1 MGLKRMITK
10 MIFKDTRGMN
20 PNSMANLKQGR
31 DPSPSPAPPPSPAQD
46 PAPSSRSPPSF
57 QQAQSFFEQMQQY
70 EAWKMQ
76 VYQAEE
82 ARRRSIYQEAFEAA
96 REEIGE
102 EESDGSGIEET
113 LIKTVAPILINKFA
127 AAQGGTP
134 ASMAINP
141 PNTPPS
147 VEESAPPSMSR
158 EDARRLID
166 SFAKQKPKLL
176 KDVRSGKYSKE
187 EVLSFLSLQGIP
199 RENAEILYI
208 EAMTPQ
214 DGS

>member
-1 MGLKRMITK
+1 MGIKRLITR

-20 PNSMANLKQGR
+20 PNSLANLKQGR
-31 DPSPSPAPPPSPAQD
+31 DPSPSPAPPLPPAPDPSP
-46 PAPSSRSPPSF
+46 SRAPPSF

-102 EESDGSGIEET
+102 DDGSDSMEET
-113 LIKTVAPILINKFA
+113 LIKSIAPILINKFA
-127 AAQGGTP
+127 AAQGGGSAP
-134 ASMAINP
+134 MAIDA
-141 PNTPPS
+141 PNTPPPATDQS
-147 VEESAPPSMSR
+147 PPVMSR
-158 EDARRLID
+158 DDARRLID

-199 RENAEILYI
+199 RENAEILYA
-208 EAMTPQ
+208 EATSSQ